1 MLNKKVK
8 VFIGI
13 VVLSIILIIMG
24 YIFRIDRFGMAKIS
38 WADGVQMNNIQYNG
52 DFKRS
57 SVESSLIDK
66 KIGKV
71 KFNVSQN
78 VNNPNYRLR
87 NGDATFLDVGTEIYS
102 LKSDN
107 SAIAVKIGEQYFL
120 YKAIMKNK

>member
-13 VVLSIILIIMG
+13 GVLGIILVLMG
-24 YIFRIDRFGMAKIS
+24 YFFRIDRFGMSKIS
-38 WADGVQMNNIQYNG
+38 WVDCIQMNNIKYSG
-52 DFKRS
+52 DFKES
-57 SVESSLIDK
+57 FVESSLIDK

-71 KFNVSQN
+71 KFNVSEN
-78 VNNPNYRLR
+78 VNNSNYRFR

-107 SAIAVKIGEQYFL
+107 NAIAVKIGEQYFL
-120 YKAIMKNK
+120 YRAVMKK